1 MKVIMKLII
10 GNKNY
15 STWSLRPWL
24 LLTAFNVEFDEI
36 NVSLNDDGLRQRLL
50 QFSASAKMPV
60 LQDDGITI
68 WDTLAI
74 CEYISEIYLNG
85 NGWPKD
91 INSRAIARSMTAEMH
106 SGYGNIRNELPMNIR
121 ATRRLEVSVK
131 TQNEIDYID
140 NLWTTHQNDSYLFG
154 DFGIVDCFFTPIASR
169 FKTYGL
175 TLSPQAQAYADRLL
189 GHAAMQKWSQAA
201 NLETEILPVDEAGV
215 DV

>member
-1 MKVIMKLII
+1 MKLII

-85 NGWPKD
+85 NGWPKN